1 MSFFHFVSLFI
12 DPKRH
17 TRQPTVNQIK
27 TITNSI
33 NKRQFGIQFDENITD
48 RDSDIFK

>member
-12 DPKRH
+12 DPKH
-17 TRQPTVNQIK
+17 YNRQSIVNQMK
-27 TITNSI
+27 TIANPI